1 MILDPMAPSDPDFR
15 TLVVAES
22 IRLFGENGYE
32 STTVEQIAAAAG
44 ISRRTF
50 FRQFRAKEDVIFAD
64 HESLLAQVDDLLAA
78 TGSDPSEA
86 VCAAAEL
93 VFGHFSGDR
102 NLAFRRLQVVSE
114 VPALR
119 DRELVTTYRYQR
131 AFEEFLRRRLPEA
144 DRVHIVTYV
153 AAVTGA
159 HNYLLRRMIRGDS
172 DATLARL
179 RTELTRIRLALGVSG
194 AVSSGPSAE
203 LSSGRTTKTEDDP
216 VVTVVTYPAGTSPE
230 EITRHLAEQLGR
242 RTAGQTRRQSR
253 TIEDDPDGLTWH
265 RVP

>member
-1 MILDPMAPSDPDFR
+1 
-15 TLVVAES
+15 
-22 IRLFGENGYE
+22 
-32 STTVEQIAAAAG
+32 
-44 ISRRTF
+44 
-50 FRQFRAKEDVIFAD
+50 
-64 HESLLAQVDDLLAA
+64 
-78 TGSDPSEA
+78 
-86 VCAAAEL
+86 
-93 VFGHFSGDR
+93 
-102 NLAFRRLQVVSE
+102 
-114 VPALR
+114 
-119 DRELVTTYRYQR
+119 
-131 AFEEFLRRRLPEA
+131 
-144 DRVHIVTYV
+144 
-153 AAVTGA
+153 
-159 HNYLLRRMIRGDS
+159 MIRGDS